1 MSFHVDAEA
10 ANQEFNAI
18 FVASKASG
26 HQLWGKPSL
35 PLPLLQSLNSTA
47 WQHIWLRI
55 RGGWGKIESGRPRK
69 WQPEAETQMGAEP
82 CLNARGPVSSRQ
94 WDGRVACHTGVVR
107 SACFS
112 LGEMWWEHPLGAPD
126 TTWRGPRRAMRHENR
141 ILWLARGVALCTSVS
156 FSVFSCQSHSR
167 WAPPCRVLQG
177 FGPGTTRKR
186 LHLRSTAGNTCR
198 FVSVWCPREN
208 LSWFVELPEDE
219 FSHYVS
225 SGCLFQFLYIIW
237 KLFPLIET
245 LR

>member
-112 LGEMWWEHPLGAPD
+112 LGEMWWEQRPPGCPWHHVEGTAQ
-126 TTWRGPRRAMRHENR
+126 GHETR
-141 ILWLARGVALCTSVS
+141 EPYFMVGSWCSLVYVSELLCVFMSEPFSVS
-156 FSVFSCQSHSR
+156 SPLPRVTRVRSR
-167 WAPPCRVLQG
+167 DNQETASPAKYS
-177 FGPGTTRKR
+177 RK
-186 LHLRSTAGNTCR
+186 H
-198 FVSVWCPREN
+198 V
-208 LSWFVELPEDE
+208 
-219 FSHYVS
+219 
-225 SGCLFQFLYIIW
+225 
-237 KLFPLIET
+237 
-245 LR
+245 